1 MASNYIS
8 GLIGTAGQEVL
19 GQTLANIISKE
30 ICESI
35 RTEFKGPF
43 VEQFKGLL
51 TTASNDLLTSEML
64 KEQLTKVIKSIEIKG
79 FNITG
84 GGSGQIRGGAGAFGL
99 PTGLTAGLSAGLP
112 AGLPTSTAGIGSAS
126 ALPNMP
132 KLPDFSVGP
141 ELFKQFTGGLAPD
154 AKEITGGISKGLDA
168 AMIKGMLQNGLDK
181 FITYLTEGAGKDE
194 LVRMFMGVLKE
205 RINDNYKND
214 SGGFKE
220 AITTAI
226 EGKCSEKKKTEENIQ
241 QEILE
246 EVEGKEE
253 GPDEEGYERPEGDPV
268 LGGKSKKKTR
278 TTRKIKKH

>member
-19 GQTLANIISKE
+19 GSTLANIVSKE

-51 TTASNDLLTSEML
+51 TTASAEILTSEML
-64 KEQLTKVIKSIEIKG
+64 KEQLTKVIESIEIEG

-84 GGSGQIRGGAGAFGL
+84 GGSGQIHGGAGAFGL
-99 PTGLTAGLSAGLP
+99 PAVPT
-112 AGLPTSTAGIGSAS
+112 GLPTSTAGLPTSVAGIGSAS
-126 ALPNMP
+126 PLPNMP

-154 AKEITGGISKGLDA
+154 AKEITGGISKGLTDID
-168 AMIKGMLQNGLDK
+168 IKGMLETGLK
-181 FITYLTEGAGKDE
+181 QLIKYLTEGAGKDE
-194 LVRMFMGVLKE
+194 LVRMFIAILKE
-205 RINDNYKND
+205 RINDSYKN
-214 SGGFKE
+214 GGDVFQQT
-220 AITTAI
+220 II
-226 EGKCSEKKKTEENIQ
+226 DVINGKCSEKQAADNAVIEE
-241 QEILE
+241 LE
-246 EVEGKEE
+246 EGLDERGGELEGQ
-253 GPDEEGYERPEGDPV
+253 DERGGGPV